1 MNEENSIKT
10 LDFIQLI
17 KCVIEYFGTTKTESV
32 KIDEN
37 IDSIDEVSKML
48 HSMNSMSL
56 DNMGIKIP
64 NEIDEEIRDTFIS
77 QIRYYK
83 KKAEDKTSL

>member
-32 KIDEN
+32 KIDEK
-37 IDSIDEVSKML
+37 IDSIDDVSRML
-48 HSMNSMSL
+48 HGMNPMNL
-56 DNMGIKIP
+56 DSMGIKIP
-64 NEIDEEIRDTFIS
+64 NEIDKEIRDAFIS